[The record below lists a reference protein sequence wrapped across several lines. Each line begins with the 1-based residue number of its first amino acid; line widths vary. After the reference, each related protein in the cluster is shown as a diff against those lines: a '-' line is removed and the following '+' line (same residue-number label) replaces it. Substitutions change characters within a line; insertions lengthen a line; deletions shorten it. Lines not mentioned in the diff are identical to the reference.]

1 MNFSG
6 KLKTLRKQHHLSQE
20 ELAEKI
26 HVSRQAI
33 TKWES
38 GNGIP
43 DIGNII
49 AISVLFD
56 ESLDV
61 LLKEE
66 KSLLSKHQFLYESKT
81 EYDLDTLKKIDVK
94 IGVAHEVIIEET
106 KDEKIQILLASNK
119 IASLAQQVKVKIVEN
134 AKRMDILVK
143 RSSDLSDAN
152 SMENLF
158 VLLRIP
164 VKFVADMEI
173 YSKTENL
180 KIRDITFESLEFSGK
195 VLNCF
200 FTNAGGHTEL
210 DTNSNLYA
218 EITHY
223 KGKIDFNQLRAIS
236 KIKFAENSNY
246 YLKNAGLGTRFLDSD
261 KNILIRKREKKDPQI
276 ETDVIVELNGWK
288 SEIQIL

>member
-38 GNGIP
+38 GNGLP

-180 KIRDITFESLEFSGK
+180 KIRNITFESLEFSGK

-223 KGKIDFNQLRAIS
+223 KGKIDFNQLKAIS

>member
-1 MNFSG
+1 
-6 KLKTLRKQHHLSQE
+6 
-20 ELAEKI
+20 
-26 HVSRQAI
+26 
-33 TKWES
+33 
-38 GNGIP
+38 
-43 DIGNII
+43 
-49 AISVLFD
+49 
-56 ESLDV
+56 
-61 LLKEE
+61 
-66 KSLLSKHQFLYESKT
+66 
-81 EYDLDTLKKIDVK
+81 
-94 IGVAHEVIIEET
+94 
-106 KDEKIQILLASNK
+106 
-119 IASLAQQVKVKIVEN
+119 
-134 AKRMDILVK
+134 
-143 RSSDLSDAN
+143 
-152 SMENLF
+152 MENLF

-164 VKFVADMEI
+164 IKFVADMEI

-223 KGKIDFNQLRAIS
+223 KGKIDFNQLKAIS

>member
-1 MNFSG
+1 MNFSE

-94 IGVAHEVIIEET
+94 IGVAREVIIEET

-223 KGKIDFNQLRAIS
+223 KGKIDFNQLKAIS

-246 YLKNAGLGTRFLDSD
+246 YLKNAGLGTRFLDSN

>member
-195 VLNCF
+195 VSNCF

-223 KGKIDFNQLRAIS
+223 KGKIDFNQLKAIS

>member
-61 LLKEE
+61 PLKEE

-94 IGVAHEVIIEET
+94 IGAAHEVIIEET

-143 RSSDLSDAN
+143 RSSDLSDSN

-223 KGKIDFNQLRAIS
+223 KGKIDFNQLKAIS

>member
-94 IGVAHEVIIEET
+94 IGAAHEVIIEET

-143 RSSDLSDAN
+143 RSSDLSDSN

-180 KIRDITFESLEFSGK
+180 KIRDITFEALEFSGK

-223 KGKIDFNQLRAIS
+223 KGKIDFNQLKAIS

>member
-20 ELAEKI
+20 ELAETI

-223 KGKIDFNQLRAIS
+223 KGKIDFNQLKAIS

>member
-223 KGKIDFNQLRAIS
+223 KGKIDFNQLKAIS

>member
-94 IGVAHEVIIEET
+94 IGAAHEVIIEET

-143 RSSDLSDAN
+143 RSSDLSDSN

-223 KGKIDFNQLRAIS
+223 KGKIDFNQLKAIS